1 MILNRTDATYAA
13 NIFTEYFSSFGRID
27 DYLRKVKLERM
38 SNYPT
43 SFPGMGPQ
51 DDMFQS
57 FDMHPS
63 DMEFECREVPTST
76 FVNYLEI
83 VTSHAVEVSVPGKS
97 LKWIVYEKNTN
108 TIAGFIRMGSPTI
121 NSKPRNMFLGRPLDT
136 MSKDVMRRFNDSA
149 IMGFIIVPTQPF
161 GFNYLGGKL
170 LASICCSHLTKDTLD
185 KKYNKNFCMFE
196 TTSLYG
202 TTKSSSQYDGMKP
215 FLRYKGNTVSD
226 FAPLINDDNF
236 HRLNDW
242 FKDKNNNQPLIDP
255 NASSRKLK
263 TQTKMISII
272 KASLKDVDTP
282 TYDKFVNT
290 YISAKDLTEKK
301 RAYMSDYGYENVKEY
316 LNMETDTL
324 VKKDN
329 YDRYSFDGV
338 VEWWKNK
345 ASKRYESL
353 KKDNRL
359 RHDLETWNMNEDIDI
374 IR

>member
-1 MILNRTDATYAA
+1 
-13 NIFTEYFSSFGRID
+13 
-27 DYLRKVKLERM
+27 
-38 SNYPT
+38 
-43 SFPGMGPQ
+43 
-51 DDMFQS
+51 
-57 FDMHPS
+57 
-63 DMEFECREVPTST
+63 
-76 FVNYLEI
+76 
-83 VTSHAVEVSVPGKS
+83 
-97 LKWIVYEKNTN
+97 
-108 TIAGFIRMGSPTI
+108 
-121 NSKPRNMFLGRPLDT
+121 
-136 MSKDVMRRFNDSA
+136 
-149 IMGFIIVPTQPF
+149 
-161 GFNYLGGKL
+161 
-170 LASICCSHLTKDTLD
+170 
-185 KKYNKNFCMFE
+185 MFE

-202 TTKSSSQYDGMKP
+202 TTKTSSQYDGMKP
-215 FLRYKGNTVSD
+215 FLRYKGKTVSD

-242 FKDKNNNQPLIDP
+242 FKDKNKHEPLIDP
-255 NASSRKLK
+255 QASSRKLK